1 MADMGNIGASLYK
14 YHMHLLD
21 PGMQEPLAP
30 GIKISLIRN
39 ILACIL
45 SQMLISVGGP

>member
-1 MADMGNIGASLYK
+1 MAVIGSIRASLYK
-14 YHMHLLD
+14 YHMHLLA
-21 PGMQEPLAP
+21 PGMQETLAP

-45 SQMLISVGGP
+45 RQMLISVGGP